1 MSVTAVGLA
10 LRAALLLCS
19 VLIFLATGEI
29 ALRAVYR
36 DAGKRT
42 LGAPGFHVFEHVNAH
57 DQQRGRLDFGE
68 KRAGVPRLL
77 VVGDS
82 ITWGTGVREWQDTW
96 PEQLARMY
104 EAAGQARELAVLS
117 LPGRDIDAHVEQVKS
132 WADDIRPDIFIY
144 QWYVNDLEVL
154 HHRPNTERWWH
165 REGWHSWLR
174 RASYLY
180 YFFDNRV
187 SQLLPPVERSYV
199 DYVLQDFIPGSL
211 EWSEFER
218 YFHELA
224 TRAREM
230 SPRRLLVLY
239 PQVPFKGEYPLRSI
253 HERLAA
259 LARADRISIA
269 PAAWVRTSGD
279 IVARADG
286 KWKQALW
293 IPSSSPPRS
302 IITRPYYLWRAVELV
317 VSFSAPDTP
326 AGTAVGIIEA
336 FDAETG
342 STLAS
347 VPLVSSSAGDAL
359 QEASVRLELPD
370 HAGRSVQLAFGA
382 AGQGDALLASID
394 LRVNY
399 GFHVLDL
406 TEIMNGFDTHVSI
419 FDAHP
424 NPAAHRVV
432 AEQVY
437 RELARLEGANTR
449 E

>member
-1 MSVTAVGLA
+1 MPATAVGLA
-10 LRAALLLCS
+10 LRASLLLCS

-57 DQQRGRLDFGE
+57 DQQRGRLDFGA
-68 KRAGVPRLL
+68 KRAGLPRLL

-104 EAAGQARELAVLS
+104 EQAEQARELAVLS
-117 LPGRDIDAHVEQVKS
+117 LPGREIDAHVEQVKI
-132 WADDIRPDIFIY
+132 WANDIRPDIFIY
-144 QWYVNDLEVL
+144 QWYVNDVEIL
-154 HHRPNTERWWH
+154 HRRPSTERSWQQQ
-165 REGWHSWLR
+165 GWHDWLR

-180 YFFDNRV
+180 YFLDNRV

-199 DYVLQDFIPGSL
+199 DYILQDFIPSSL

-230 SPRRLLVLY
+230 SPQRLLLLY
-239 PQVPFKGEYPLRSI
+239 PQVPFSGEYPLRSV
-253 HERLAA
+253 HQRLAA
-259 LARADRISIA
+259 LARAERISIP

-279 IVARADG
+279 IVDRPDG
-286 KWKQALW
+286 KWKQAVRV
-293 IPSSSPPRS
+293 PSSAPPRS
-302 IITRPYYLWRAVELV
+302 IITRPYYARGEVTLIAT
-317 VSFSAPDTP
+317 FAAPDSP
-326 AGTAVGIIEA
+326 SGTAVGTLEA
-336 FDAETG
+336 VDPETG
-342 STLAS
+342 VTMAAA
-347 VPLVSSSAGDAL
+347 PLVSRKAGDAL
-359 QEASVRLELPD
+359 QEVSVQLQLQD
-370 HAGRSVQLAFGA
+370 DKGRGVQLAFGT
-382 AGQGDALLASID
+382 AGGGDVLLASVD

-399 GFHVLDL
+399 GFDVLDL
-406 TEIMNGFDTHVSI
+406 TETMNGFDTHVSI

-432 AEQVY
+432 AEQVFTKLAALE
-437 RELARLEGANTR
+437 RENAR
-449 E
+449 